1 MRFKDMPIKKKLM
14 TVILAIS
21 GAVLLLTCSAY
32 FIYDYITFRQ
42 NTVRQLT
49 ILGQVIAANSTAAL
63 AFQSHDDA
71 TEILSAVKAEK
82 HIVATGLYDINGN
95 LFAHYPTNLNSAE
108 FPAVP
113 GIGYKFEKG
122 HLIGFE
128 PVAQGNKRLGT
139 LYLKSDMGAIN
150 ERLLLYTSI
159 AIAIIIIAF
168 VMAYFLSNRFQKEI
182 SVPIFALAYTA
193 KAISERHDYSVRATK
208 LSDDELGALT
218 DAFNQMLSRI
228 QEQTI
233 IVSESEA
240 RVRAVI
246 NSAMSAVVVIDDKGI
261 ITEWNARAEKMFG
274 YSKEGALGHELADMI
289 IPQRHREAHRRG
301 IKHFANTGE
310 GPVLN
315 QLLELSALRSD
326 GTEFPVELSIS
337 PVKAGDTTAFCGF
350 ITDITERK
358 RAEEEIRSFNQK
370 LEQKVLERTDE
381 LQIANKELESFSY
394 SVSHDLRAPLRSIHG
409 YMNIFA
415 EEYSANLDQEGK
427 RLIDVILK
435 NSQKMGQLI
444 DDLLAF
450 SQLGR
455 KELQK
460 GRVGMQEM
468 VANIWEDLKRIEGKR
483 DVVFQLNNLPVAK
496 ADHVTIRQVWTNLLS
511 NALKYS
517 RGKEKAIIEVGAE
530 DKPDETIYF
539 VRDNG
544 AGFDMKYYDKLFGV
558 FQRLHSYQEFEGTGV
573 GLAIV
578 HRIVSKHGG
587 KIWADAKLNE
597 GATFYFSLRKQ

>member
-1 MRFKDMPIKKKLM
+1 MRFKDMPIKTKLM
-14 TVILAIS
+14 TVILTIS

-63 AFQSHDDA
+63 AFQSQADA
-71 TEILSAVKAEK
+71 TEILSAIKAEK
-82 HIVATGLYDINGN
+82 HIVAAGLYDVNGN
-95 LFAHYPTNLNSAE
+95 MFSHYPTDLPANE
-108 FPAVP
+108 FPAIP
-113 GIGYKFEKG
+113 GIDYKFEKG
-122 HLIGFE
+122 YLIGFE
-128 PVAQGNKRLGT
+128 AVSQGNKRLGT

-150 ERLLLYTSI
+150 ERLLLYSTI
-159 AIAIIIIAF
+159 AIAIIVIAF
-168 VMAYFLSNRFQKEI
+168 IMAYFLSDRFQKEI

-208 LSDDELGALT
+208 LSDDELGELT

-228 QEQTI
+228 QQQTI

-246 NSAMSAVVVIDDKGI
+246 DSAMSAVVVIDNGGV
-261 ITEWNARAEKMFG
+261 ITEWNVRAEKMFG
-274 YSKEGALGHELADMI
+274 YPKEDALGRELADMI
-289 IPQRHREAHRRG
+289 IPHKYRDAHRRG
-301 IKHFANTGE
+301 IKHYTSTGE

-337 PVKAGDTTAFCGF
+337 PVKSGDTTAFCGF

-358 RAEEEIRSFNQK
+358 KAEEEIRSFNQK

-460 GRVGMQEM
+460 GKVGMHDM
-468 VANIWEDLKRIEGKR
+468 VSNIWEDLKRAEGNRSIAFK
-483 DVVFQLNNLPVAK
+483 LNDLPVAL
-496 ADHVTIRQVWTNLLS
+496 ADHVTIRQVWTNLIS

-517 RGKEKAIIEVGAE
+517 RGKEQAIIEVGAE
-530 DKPDETIYF
+530 DKSDETIYF

-558 FQRLHSYQEFEGTGV
+558 FQRLHSYHEFEGTGV

-587 KIWADAKLNE
+587 KIWAEAKLNE
-597 GATFYFSLRKQ
+597 GAAFYFSLKKV